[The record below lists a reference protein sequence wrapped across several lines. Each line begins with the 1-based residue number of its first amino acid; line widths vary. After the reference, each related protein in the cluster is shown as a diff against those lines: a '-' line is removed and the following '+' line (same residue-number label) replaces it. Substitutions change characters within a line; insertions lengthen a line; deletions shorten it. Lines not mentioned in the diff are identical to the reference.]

1 MYPFC
6 FLSGSHRWSNRVL
19 WTPTIKID
27 AATSTFLASDT
38 TLSVYL
44 DRVQVATVSSY
55 MAALAALVSCYWV
68 FNVELPR
75 SMSCTSVG
83 GTRLC
88 TIHAANAIV
97 DNNNNNLS
105 SSDIFDVN
113 TDVMPLT
120 QNGGAL
126 RAPQWNKLHARIAH
140 ETTA

>member
-1 MYPFC
+1 LIIFFNKILFVVN
-6 FLSGSHRWSNRVL
+6 FLQEPRL
-19 WTPTIKID
+19 PTPTIKID

-126 RAPQWNKLHARIAH
+126 RAPQ
-140 ETTA
+140 